1 MTGMGNRRHRML
13 LEKMILKSL
22 KRVIPETLF
31 QVNITED
38 TERKTNFRVGNSW

>member
-1 MTGMGNRRHRML
+1 MGNRRHRML

-22 KRVIPETLF
+22 KRVIQETLF

-38 TERKTNFRVGNSW
+38 TERETKSRVVDSW